1 MRIKLSYFK
10 LNNPLGKGEWNGD
23 WSDNSDKW
31 NDDIK
36 DLFKFGER
44 KDDGNFILVMM
55 ILFNISQML
64 LFVFHINNFYQKQ
77 LKLKKIIQVKLMY

>member
-77 LKLKKIIQVKLMY
+77 LKLKKIYKLN

>member
-44 KDDGNFILVMM
+44 KDDGEFYISYDVFIQYFSDVA
-55 ILFNISQML
+55 ICVPYKLFLSKTI
-64 LFVFHINNFYQKQ
+64 
-77 LKLKKIIQVKLMY
+77 KIEKDIQVKLMY

>member
-64 LFVFHINNFYQKQ
+64 LFVFHINYFYQKQ
-77 LKLKKIIQVKLMY
+77 LKLKKIYKLN

>member
-23 WSDNSDKW
+23 LSDNSDKW
-31 NDDIK
+31 NDETK

-64 LFVFHINNFYQKQ
+64 LFVFHINHFYQKQ

>member
-64 LFVFHINNFYQKQ
+64 LFVFHINYFYQKQ
-77 LKLKKIIQVKLMY
+77 LKLKKIYKSN